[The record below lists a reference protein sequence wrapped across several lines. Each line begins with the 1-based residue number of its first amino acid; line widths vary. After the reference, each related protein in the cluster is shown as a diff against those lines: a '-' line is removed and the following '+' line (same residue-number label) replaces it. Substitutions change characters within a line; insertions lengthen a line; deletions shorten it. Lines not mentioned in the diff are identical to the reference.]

1 MIKEYTEEEIDR
13 IFYSGTTKEKA
24 TLYLRD
30 RLGYF
35 KFGIPFLLNK
45 GEPEVLMDSVN
56 PYELKEWN
64 KYISMGLRIENGFKD
79 LNRFLMILMSYR
91 DDLSK
96 ILSEMSDLEGIEEVV
111 NDSLLGL
118 SSKDPLLLSE
128 DETEDFQR
136 KIRGMT
142 LSMSI
147 KHAHFNKIK
156 PVITPEGLFDFNPR
170 PEVLNPFGDMK
181 EFRGIRDRAMSAYLY
196 YKNWVSN
203 YLCYEE
209 AMRRRI
215 KTAKIKLPEYEKL
228 LTNLRGGLN
237 VRQEPHSLR
246 YEGFQ
251 DVRLI
256 MFGEGSRTGEMFP
269 YPAMIDLIEDLS
281 VRIEDIDL
289 NTEENQKKIKEYFDS
304 I

>member
-30 RLGYF
+30 RMGYF

-45 GEPEVLMDSVN
+45 GEPEILMDSVN
-56 PYELKEWN
+56 PYEFKEWN
-64 KYISMGLRIENGFKD
+64 KYISMGLRIENGFRD
-79 LNRFLMILMSYR
+79 LYRFLNILMNFR

-96 ILSEMSDLEGIEEVV
+96 ILSEMTDLEGIEEVV
-111 NDSLLGL
+111 NESLLNC
-118 SSKDPLLLSE
+118 SSKDPLIMNE
-128 DETEDFQR
+128 DETEDINRQ
-136 KIRGMT
+136 IRGMSLT
-142 LSMSI
+142 SAM
-147 KHAHFNKIK
+147 KHAHFNKIQ

-170 PEVLNPFGDMK
+170 PEVHNLFGENN
-181 EFRGIRDRAMSAYLY
+181 EFRGIRDRAMSAYLNY
-196 YKNWVSN
+196 RKWVEN
-203 YLCYEE
+203 YLCLEE
-209 AMRRRI
+209 ALRRRI
-215 KTAKIKLPEYEKL
+215 RTAKLRLPEYEKL
-228 LTNLRGGLN
+228 LSTFRTGLST
-237 VRQEPHSLR
+237 RQEPHSLR

-289 NTEENQKKIKEYFDS
+289 NTEENQEQIKKHFNNM
-304 I
+304 